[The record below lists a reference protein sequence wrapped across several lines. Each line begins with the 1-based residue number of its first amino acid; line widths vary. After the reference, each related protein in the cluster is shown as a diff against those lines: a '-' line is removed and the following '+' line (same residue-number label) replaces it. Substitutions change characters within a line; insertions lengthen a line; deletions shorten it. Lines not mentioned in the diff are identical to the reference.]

1 MGVTILTPI
10 EYQDSFIKGC
20 FDAVINFR
28 EPEYNFHQRTP
39 DLETAKQLLES
50 ASTRLAGVTFETRPD
65 YCKEI
70 HMDRILS
77 MGGTRVEIGLQTTR
91 DDVRNMSAVGIPF
104 NKVSKRCE
112 LQRMLG

>member
-1 MGVTILTPI
+1 MGGTILYTPI

-50 ASTRLAGVTFETRPD
+50 ASTEAHWCYL
-65 YCKEI
+65 
-70 HMDRILS
+70 
-77 MGGTRVEIGLQTTR
+77 
-91 DDVRNMSAVGIPF
+91 
-104 NKVSKRCE
+104 
-112 LQRMLG
+112 